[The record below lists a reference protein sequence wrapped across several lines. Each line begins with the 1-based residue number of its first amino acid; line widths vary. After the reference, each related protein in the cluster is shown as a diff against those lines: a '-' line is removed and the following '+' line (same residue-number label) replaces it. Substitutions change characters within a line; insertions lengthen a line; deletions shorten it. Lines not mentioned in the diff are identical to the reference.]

1 MLSRPSTTALR
12 RPLRMPLLAL
22 AAALS
27 ASLVTSCSGGPS
39 PGSAPPAA
47 TAASPPSAGDAGPLH
62 DAQQLLL
69 RDCMRR
75 HGFAY
80 TVFPLDEESAA
91 VRFPY
96 VVDDAD
102 WARRHGYGGDLAR
115 RAARLAAEDPNRAYF
130 ASLPPDRRARALV
143 VSNGPSPQ
151 GLSVRLPGGGELR
164 RSDRGCVAEAERD
177 LYGDHGAWF
186 RASARVDAL
195 DRIRRGRVAAE
206 PTYGAGLR
214 AWSRCMRK
222 AGHSYTT
229 PVAARAAATGP
240 KHPLPRDREVALAL
254 AEAAC
259 AASSGLGATARRLDA
274 RHGAA
279 LRAEYRADVDTR
291 DRLRARALTRARQ
304 ILRAHGAP

>member
-1 MLSRPSTTALR
+1 MPSRPSTTARR

-27 ASLVTSCSGGPS
+27 ASLVTSCSGDPS
-39 PGSAPPAA
+39 PGSGPPAA
-47 TAASPPSAGDAGPLH
+47 TAASPPSAGTPDRCTTRSRSCCATACGGTASPTPSSPRRGVRRGPLPVRGRRRRLGPPSRLRRRPRPTGG
-62 DAQQLLL
+62 APRRRRPEPRLL
-69 RDCMRR
+69 R
-75 HGFAY
+75 
-80 TVFPLDEESAA
+80 ESAA
-91 VRFPY
+91 RPQG
-96 VVDDAD
+96 AG
-102 WARRHGYGGDLAR
+102 AGGVQRAV
-115 RAARLAAEDPNRAYF
+115 AARA
-130 ASLPPDRRARALV
+130 V
-143 VSNGPSPQ
+143 GPSA
-151 GLSVRLPGGGELR
+151 GR
-164 RSDRGCVAEAERD
+164 RGAAAQRPGCVAEAERS

-206 PTYGAGLR
+206 PAYGAGLR